1 MYIYNIYI
9 LKTVGGGGGVLLKVA
24 IGRLYIYL
32 VRTPPNSVWGV
43 LLLLQKLFFLSFFLP
58 DPCWQL

>member
-24 IGRLYIYL
+24 IRRLYIYL

-43 LLLLQKLFFLSFFLP
+43 LLLL
-58 DPCWQL
+58 